1 MGYMVYDGTARITFD
16 DRVLAHLEV
25 VIVNKLRRKES
36 FAMSW
41 REVQTNGDGRST
53 IWLDVALPL
62 RFRYEGS
69 RAPQLDREWIARL
82 ADSASSSTGLI
93 VTDEEGNP
101 VTGMTQ
107 DRQD

>member
-1 MGYMVYDGTARITFD
+1 MGYLIYDSTARITFE

-25 VIVNKLRRKES
+25 VIINKLRRKES

-41 REVQTNGDGRST
+41 REAQEGGDGRST

-69 RAPQLDREWIARL
+69 RAPHLSREWIERL
-82 ADSASSSTGLI
+82 AESASSSTGLI
-93 VTDEEGNP
+93 VVGEDGEP
-101 VTGMTQ
+101 VVGLTQ
-107 DRQD
+107 DR

>member
-1 MGYMVYDGTARITFD
+1 MGYMIYDGTARITFD

-41 REVQTNGDGRST
+41 RESQDGGDGRST
-53 IWLDVALPL
+53 VWLDVALPL

-69 RAPQLDREWIARL
+69 RVPQLDRDWIERL
-82 ADSASSSTGLI
+82 AESASSSTGLI
-93 VTDEEGNP
+93 VVDENGQTL
-101 VTGMTQ
+101 VGYTQ
-107 DRQD
+107 DR